1 LVTRVERRYVT
12 DSDNPGADARR
23 KYEDSEFVDAVR
35 EREPAS
41 TSEIAEFVG
50 CPRRTADY
58 RLRKLRDEQRVE
70 SKMAGNS
77 LIWFLAES

>member
-1 LVTRVERRYVT
+1 MT

-23 KYEDSEFVDAVR
+23 KYEDSEFRDAVS
-35 EREPAS
+35 ELEPAS
-41 TSEIAEFVG
+41 TSEVADAVG

-58 RLRKLRDEQRVE
+58 RLKQLRDEGAVE

-77 LIWFLAES
+77 LIWFLSE

>member
-1 LVTRVERRYVT
+1 MT

-23 KYEDSEFVDAVR
+23 KYEDEAFIEAVR
-35 EREPAS
+35 ESQPAS
-41 TSEIAEFVG
+41 TSEVGERVG

-58 RLRKLRDEQRVE
+58 RLRKLRDEGQVD

-77 LIWFLAES
+77 LIWFLTDE

>member
-1 LVTRVERRYVT
+1 MCMT

-23 KYEDSEFVDAVR
+23 KYEDAAFIEAVR
-35 EREPAS
+35 ESQPAS
-41 TSEIAEFVG
+41 TAEVGELVG

-58 RLRKLRDEQRVE
+58 RLRKLRDEGRVD

-77 LIWFLAES
+77 LIWFLTDE